1 MNYADFFV
9 SSAKCQPPIPGW
21 PNLANFGVGLI
32 LQSWSHRLHG
42 FDCHDSKAWLRINK
56 KSLDIVGGVH
66 VGKDNL
72 DVGAGDRGT
81 VFRWAAVETEEA
93 RRRRLCL

>member
-1 MNYADFFV
+1 M
-9 SSAKCQPPIPGW
+9 K
-21 PNLANFGVGLI
+21 
-32 LQSWSHRLHG
+32 SWGHRLHD
-42 FDCHDSKAWLRINK
+42 FDCHDSKAGLRINK
-56 KSLDIVGGVH
+56 KNLDIVGGVH
-66 VGKDNL
+66 VGKENL